1 MSSKKSKKTTK
12 KAKNRT
18 LPKNGN
24 LITSGLF
31 LVLVFGM
38 TSAGIISPDRKFSE
52 MENRSLQQVPEFTA
66 ERLTK
71 GDFTKDIENYMS
83 DQIFAKD
90 ELVTLK
96 TAADTAL
103 GKNYVN
109 GVYLADDGYYIQD
122 YQEDRSRVDMNIGS
136 LNSFA
141 EGLDS
146 DIPVTFL
153 LVPNAS
159 CVLRDKLPAVNK
171 CGDQQETAEHIREIL
186 SDRIELAY
194 PEEALRN
201 EGGSCYYHTDHHWT
215 AHGAE
220 LGYSVLRQIM
230 DLPAAEG
237 FEKNVIE
244 LKDFYGT
251 LYSKAPAS
259 WAKSDTVQLTEYEG
273 NDITVRYVS
282 QSGDHAVPAE
292 CTDIGGVPTKQGL
305 FAKAPGSTKDKYAS
319 IMGGNFALCEIE
331 TNGVSDEK
339 VLLLKDSYA
348 NAVLPELCA
357 QFKHISMIDLR
368 YYHFEEETV
377 SEYVKSHDID
387 RVIYIYNIDFINTD
401 SNFGYL
407 E

>member
-1 MSSKKSKKTTK
+1 MGKKTNK

-18 LPKNGN
+18 LPKTGH
-24 LITSGLF
+24 LITAGVF

-38 TSAGIISPDRKFSE
+38 ASAGIISPDRKFSE
-52 MENRSLQQVPEFTA
+52 MENRSLQQAPEFSF
-66 ERLTK
+66 ERLKK

-83 DQIFAKD
+83 DQIFMKD
-90 ELVTLK
+90 QLVTLK
-96 TAADTAL
+96 TAADASL
-103 GKNYVN
+103 GKNFMN
-109 GVYLADDGYYIQD
+109 GVYLADDSFYIQD
-122 YQEDRSRVDMNIGS
+122 YHEDRARVDMNIGF

-159 CVLRDKLPAVNK
+159 CVLKDKLPAVNK
-171 CGDQQETAEHIREIL
+171 CGDQHETAEHIRETL
-186 SDRIELAY
+186 SDRIDFAY
-194 PEEALRN
+194 PKEALRN
-201 EGGSCYYHTDHHWT
+201 GGDSCYYRTDHHWT
-215 AHGAE
+215 SQGAE

-230 DLPAAEG
+230 DLPAAKG
-237 FEKNVIE
+237 YEKTTRQ
-244 LKDFYGT
+244 LTDFYGT
-251 LYSKAPAS
+251 LYSKAPAA
-259 WAKSDTVQLTEYEG
+259 WAKSDTIDLVSYEG
-273 NDITVRYVS
+273 NDITVKYVS
-282 QSGDHAVPAE
+282 RGGDHEIPAE
-292 CTDIGGVPTKQGL
+292 CTEINGIPTKQGL
-305 FAKAPGSTKDKYAS
+305 FVKAPETTKDKYAS
-319 IMGGNFALCEIE
+319 IMGGNFALCELE
-331 TNGVSDEK
+331 TNGASDEK

-377 SEYVKSHDID
+377 SEYVKSHDIN
-387 RVIYIYNIDFINTD
+387 RVIYIYNIDFINSD